1 MPTKNLPKQA
11 LETVIRKS
19 RVHLYKPIQIAEI
32 LFHHRTGKGLD
43 LNDLESYRNI
53 SKRWRD
59 EVSLLLVGRRSTS
72 SQKYQDNVFESN
84 AMPPAL
90 LAELGEENKKGKGFV
105 EAFIYKSL
113 EAPLLRP
120 RSSRLHKVVLGRRF
134 FGKKTCRSFSNHAGI
149 KKKHRQNV

>member
-1 MPTKNLPKQA
+1 MKKYMPTKNFSKQA
-11 LETVIRKS
+11 LEAVIRKS

-32 LFHHRTGKGLD
+32 LFRHRTEKGWD

-72 SQKYQDNVFESN
+72 SQKYQDNVFETN
-84 AMPPAL
+84 AMPPVLLVAL
-90 LAELGEENKKGKGFV
+90 GNFNKKGKGFV

-134 FGKKTCRSFSNHAGI
+134 FGKKTCRS
-149 KKKHRQNV
+149 